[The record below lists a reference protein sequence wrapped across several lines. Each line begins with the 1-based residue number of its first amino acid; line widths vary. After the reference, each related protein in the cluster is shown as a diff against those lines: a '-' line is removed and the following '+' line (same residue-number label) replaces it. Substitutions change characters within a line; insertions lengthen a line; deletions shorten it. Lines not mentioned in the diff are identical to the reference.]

1 MVIVS
6 ARERRMENRNA
17 RGDRSVNKVEAVLA
31 EQLPGARPDRGE
43 PLGSGVSSGLFRARS
58 VPSAALRARRGRMRV
73 TDIQQVIPSA
83 RSAGRGFHAYSA
95 KHLDMLTA
103 RAGLTPDERL
113 AVRAVATVLPFR
125 TNSYVIENLIDW
137 TAAPD
142 DPIYR
147 LVFPQPD
154 MLPAADV
161 HRIADMLAGGAP
173 EAGLRAA
180 AHEIRMRLNPH
191 PAGQL
196 LLNGPS
202 LHGRPLP
209 GLQHKYP
216 ETVLFFPRQ
225 GQTCHA
231 YCSYCFRWAQFVDEP
246 DLKMATDDIATLVA
260 YLGEHQEV
268 TSVLITGGDPM
279 IMGEAVLRR
288 YVGPLI
294 DPRNGLDHL
303 ESIRI
308 GTKSLAY
315 WPQRFVT
322 DPDADDTL
330 RLFGE
335 VIASGRTLAV
345 MAHFSHPREL
355 EPPVLAEAVRR
366 IRDTGAVIRT
376 QAPLIRSI
384 NDHPAAWQQMWRAQ
398 VRMGMVPYY
407 MFVER
412 DTGPQ
417 DYFAVPLARG
427 YEVFREAYQGVS
439 GLARTVRGPSM
450 SATPGKVCVDGV
462 TEVAGVKVFVLHM
475 IQARDPD
482 LVGTPFFA
490 RFDPAACWLT
500 DLEPVFA
507 SRFPFEPVGYEAVP
521 DELPGLFPREP
532 DEPGELMVPAM

>member
-1 MVIVS
+1 
-6 ARERRMENRNA
+6 
-17 RGDRSVNKVEAVLA
+17 
-31 EQLPGARPDRGE
+31 
-43 PLGSGVSSGLFRARS
+43 
-58 VPSAALRARRGRMRV
+58 V
-73 TDIQQVIPSA
+73 TEIQQVVPLA
-83 RSAGRGFHAYSA
+83 RNAGRGFHAYSA
-95 KHLDMLTA
+95 KHLDMLVS
-103 RAGLTPDERL
+103 RAGLDPEERL

-125 TNSYVIENLIDW
+125 TNAYVVESLIDW
-137 TAAPD
+137 DAAPD

-154 MLPAADV
+154 MLPADDV
-161 HRIADMLAGGAP
+161 AQLSDLLRREAP
-173 EAGLRAA
+173 AAEIKAA

-196 LLNGPS
+196 LLNAPT
-202 LHGRPLP
+202 LDGRPLP

-231 YCSYCFRWAQFVDEP
+231 YCTYCFRWAQFVDEP
-246 DLKMATDDIATLVA
+246 ELKMATDDVQTLVA
-260 YLGEHQEV
+260 YLSVHPEV

-288 YVGPLI
+288 YI
-294 DPRNGLDHL
+294 DPLLHNPRLDHI

-322 DPDADDTL
+322 DPDAD
-330 RLFGE
+330 
-335 VIASGRTLAV
+335 ATLALFEEV
-345 MAHFSHPREL
+345 QQAGKSLAIMAHFSHPREL
-355 EPPVLAEAVRR
+355 EPAMLTTAVQR
-366 IRDTGAVIRT
+366 IRQTGAVIRT

-384 NDHPAAWQQMWRAQ
+384 NDNAAAWQTMWRTQA
-398 VRMGMVPYY
+398 RMGMIPYY

-417 DYFAVPLARG
+417 DYFAVPLARA
-427 YEVFREAYQGVS
+427 YEIFREAYQGVS
-439 GLARTVRGPSM
+439 GLCRTVRGPSM

-462 TEVAGVKVFVLHM
+462 TRIAGIDVFTLRM
-475 IQARDPD
+475 IQARDPK
-482 LVGTPFFA
+482 LVGSPFFA
-490 RFDPAACWLT
+490 KFDPNATWLT

-507 SRFPFEPVGYEAVP
+507 PRFPFEPAPEGLP
-521 DELPGLFPREP
+521 DLLP
-532 DEPGELMVPAM
+532 A

>member
-1 MVIVS
+1 VTEIQQVVPM
-6 ARERRMENRNA
+6 
-17 RGDRSVNKVEAVLA
+17 
-31 EQLPGARPDRGE
+31 
-43 PLGSGVSSGLFRARS
+43 ARS
-58 VPSAALRARRGRMRV
+58 V
-73 TDIQQVIPSA
+73 
-83 RSAGRGFHAYSA
+83 GRGFHAYSA
-95 KHLDMLTA
+95 KHLDMLVSK
-103 RAGLTPDERL
+103 AGLTPDERL

-125 TNSYVIENLIDW
+125 TNAYVVESLIDW
-137 TAAPD
+137 DAAPD

-161 HRIADMLAGGAP
+161 ARLSDLISAGAP
-173 EAGLRAA
+173 NSEIKKT

-196 LLNGPS
+196 LLNAPS
-202 LHGRPLP
+202 LDGRPLP

-231 YCSYCFRWAQFVDEP
+231 YCTYCFRWAQFVDEP
-246 DLKMATDDIATLVA
+246 ELKMATDDVETLVA
-260 YLGEHQEV
+260 YLSEHPEV

-288 YVGPLI
+288 YIQPLLH
-294 DPRNGLDHL
+294 DPRLDHV
-303 ESIRI
+303 ETIRI

-322 DPDADDTL
+322 DPDAD
-330 RLFGE
+330 
-335 VIASGRTLAV
+335 ATLALFEEV
-345 MAHFSHPREL
+345 QQAGKSLAIMAHFSHPREL
-355 EPPVLAEAVRR
+355 EPALLNTAVQR
-366 IRDTGAVIRT
+366 IRQTGAVIRT

-384 NDHPAAWQQMWRAQ
+384 NDDAESWRTMWRAQ

-427 YEVFREAYQGVS
+427 YQIFRDAYQGVS
-439 GLARTVRGPSM
+439 GLCRTVRGPSM

-462 TEVAGVKVFVLHM
+462 TRIAGIDVFTLRM
-475 IQARDPD
+475 IQARDPK

-490 RFDPAACWLT
+490 KYDQNATWLT

-507 SRFPFEPVGYEAVP
+507 PRFPFEPAPEGLP
-521 DELPGLFPREP
+521 DLWADVLP
-532 DEPGELMVPAM
+532 A